1 MQDKKPVY
9 EKIIKNTLWRK
20 AITYKTSKKAKTKIC
35 KTENY
40 KIKKPTFKKF
50 LSFSICLCD
59 FFFFSYQLFFSTF
72 YNNFQDI
79 IVFFWAFL
87 SSKKCV

>member
-59 FFFFSYQLFFSTF
+59 FFFFSY
-72 YNNFQDI
+72 
-79 IVFFWAFL
+79 
-87 SSKKCV
+87 